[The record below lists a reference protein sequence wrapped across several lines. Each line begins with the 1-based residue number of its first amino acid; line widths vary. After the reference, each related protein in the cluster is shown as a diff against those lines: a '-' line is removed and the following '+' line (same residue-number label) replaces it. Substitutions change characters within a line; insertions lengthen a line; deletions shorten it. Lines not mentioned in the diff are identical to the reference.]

1 MNNLVD
7 ACAIHQEQWITDTME
22 ELADYSHTKKYNR
35 YMANLINKMP
45 SI

>member
-22 ELADYSHTKKYNR
+22 ELADYSHTKKV
-35 YMANLINKMP
+35 
-45 SI
+45 